1 MKGFPVFMIGDSHRT
16 KSSALK
22 KVFIYLIF
30 LAMLLPACDRHDD
43 PPSTSGKV
51 IILMYHRI
59 VEGEPENLYERSR
72 ADFESDL
79 IFLKMNNIKVISFD
93 ELYEIMRMGK
103 MPPQNCTIITF
114 DDGDHS
120 WYSLARPLL
129 MKYNM
134 KATFFLWVYMIGSN
148 SFLTW
153 TEIEHMGNYM
163 LDGGTRPFTF
173 GSHTYSHPFLLG
185 RKSGFAT
192 DAEYNSFLNYEMGV
206 SKSIIEEHIPG
217 PVEILAL
224 PYGDGY
230 GDQTIITAAERN
242 GYRFIRT
249 SKYGVIDNTD
259 INLLMLP
266 SLPIL
271 DDTPSELIGDWLGL

>member
-1 MKGFPVFMIGDSHRT
+1 
-16 KSSALK
+16 
-22 KVFIYLIF
+22 
-30 LAMLLPACDRHDD
+30 MLRNILSCLVILLMVSFSGCRPKEDN
-43 PPSTSGKV
+43 PPTTGKV

-59 VEGEPENLYERSR
+59 VKGETDNLYERSED
-72 ADFESDL
+72 DFDSDL
-79 IFLKMNNIKVISFD
+79 KYLIMNDIKIISFD
-93 ELYEIMRMGK
+93 DLYEIVLSGK
-103 MPPQNCTIITF
+103 MPAQNCAIITF
-114 DDGDHS
+114 DDGDQS
-120 WYSLARPLL
+120 WYSLAHPLL

-163 LDGGTRPFTF
+163 LDGGVRPFTF

-185 RKSGFAT
+185 RKSGFTT
-192 DAEYNSFLNYEMGV
+192 DAEYNSFLNYELGV
-206 SKSIIEEHIPG
+206 SKSIIEEHLPG
-217 PVEILAL
+217 QVDILAL

-230 GDQTIITAAERN
+230 GDQTIMTAADRN

-249 SKYGVIDNTD
+249 SKYGVIDNTG
-259 INLLMLP
+259 INMLMLP

-271 DDTPSELIGDWLGL
+271 NDTPSETIGDWLGL